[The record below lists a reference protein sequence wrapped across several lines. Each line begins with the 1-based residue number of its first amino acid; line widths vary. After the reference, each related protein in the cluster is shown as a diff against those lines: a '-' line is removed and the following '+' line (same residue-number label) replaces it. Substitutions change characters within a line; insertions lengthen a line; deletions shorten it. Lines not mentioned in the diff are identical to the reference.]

1 MSEHVRTGAAAENIL
16 RRLASLTSWHDRRP
30 RAHLPGLR
38 GWIWAAL
45 VGVVFFWMS
54 NPLVF
59 VPGFHL
65 ALPLAVRWTLLVLL
79 LTLPWL
85 RLPRIPWPWLAFLG
99 LCWVSAQW
107 SIYPAVTYS
116 ATWVYAQITL
126 IALAAAANC
135 SARVVAWGL
144 ASGGTMVMA
153 LSLYAFREGMWGAAF
168 ISVDGPVLTGV
179 GTNQNILAYTV
190 AISLAATLSLAIPE
204 TLWARIAFFCLLAV
218 QYYAIYRAGSGTGY
232 LTALGVTVA
241 AVALWATAYLH
252 GRGRRGTYAR
262 ISAVALT
269 MVAGLTGIL
278 ALLGDQV
285 STLSGRVPFW
295 TAILE
300 VSRDRPLLGAGWGA
314 VWIHP
319 WNNLA
324 PPNAV
329 LDDIVEAADGYV
341 LSHGHNLLL
350 DVLPELGAVGV
361 AMVLLMVAYA
371 IWTVARCGTS
381 HGPSGTAG
389 RQIVLVLV
397 AIGLFGLT
405 EPMLTAPV
413 GWWSLA
419 LVVAVA
425 RQRELPPRYDRPRGA
440 KRRSMSDADLS
451 HSSSSVES

>member
-1 MSEHVRTGAAAENIL
+1 MSEHVRTGAASEKIL
-16 RRLASLTSWHDRRP
+16 RRLASLASWHDTRP
-30 RAHLPGLR
+30 RADLPGLR

-45 VGVVFFWMS
+45 IGVVFFWMS

-79 LTLPWL
+79 VTLPWL
-85 RLPRIPWPWLAFLG
+85 RLPRIPWPWFAFLG
-99 LCWVSAQW
+99 LCWLSAQW

-126 IALAAAANC
+126 TALAAAANC

-144 ASGGTMVMA
+144 ACGGTLVMV

-168 ISVDGPVLTGV
+168 IGVDGPVLTGV

-190 AISLAATLSLAIPE
+190 AISLAATLALALPK
-204 TLWARIAFFCLLAV
+204 TLRARTAFFCLLAI

-232 LTALGVTVA
+232 MTALGVTVA
-241 AVALWATAYLH
+241 AVALWATPYVRGL
-252 GRGRRGTYAR
+252 GRRRTFAR
-262 ISAVALT
+262 VSIVALT
-269 MVAGLTGIL
+269 MAAGLTGIL

-285 STLSGRVPFW
+285 STLSGRLPFW
-295 TAILE
+295 VAILE
-300 VSRDRPLLGAGWGA
+300 VCRDRPFLGAGWGA

-329 LDDIVEAADGYV
+329 LDDIVEAADGYA

-361 AMVLLMVAYA
+361 ALVLVMVAYA
-371 IWTVARCGTS
+371 VWTAVRCGTAR
-381 HGPSGTAG
+381 GPIGTAG

-397 AIGLFGLT
+397 AMGIFGLT

-413 GWWSLA
+413 GWWSLT

-425 RQRELPPRYDRPRGA
+425 RQRELPGSTSHPRATR
-440 KRRSMSDADLS
+440 RRSTDDAS
-451 HSSSSVES
+451 PQRSPSYVES